1 MKMIIVMLLTAAM
14 IMRDIG
20 DGQRKSLEL
29 AAIQTVMFVNRE
41 PR

>member
-14 IMRDIG
+14 MRDIG